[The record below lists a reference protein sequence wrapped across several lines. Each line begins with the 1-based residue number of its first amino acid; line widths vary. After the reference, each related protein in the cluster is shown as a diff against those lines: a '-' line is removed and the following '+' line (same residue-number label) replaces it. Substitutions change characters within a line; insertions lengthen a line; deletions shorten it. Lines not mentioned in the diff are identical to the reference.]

1 MRDTG
6 VPSVKIGDRTV
17 GEGRPLFLI
26 AEAANAHEGHFE
38 KALQLVHSAADAG
51 ADAVKFQRF
60 RAERLVTKNDPKL
73 SHFQALEFDDAQW
86 KSLIAAAHDRGLLF
100 FADLFYEEAVE
111 ELLALGIDAAKIHS
125 TDTANPRMLR
135 ALQGKDLPVLLS
147 AGGST
152 PEEIAHACASLAPAG
167 IVLMHGFQGFPTD
180 LDDLHLRRIA
190 TLKERFRLPVG
201 LQDHIAGD
209 ASLCPLI
216 PLIALGMGAAVVE
229 KHLTLDRS
237 KKGIDYYSSL
247 DPEEFRDMVL
257 RIREAE
263 GAMGSSSLEMG
274 ENERLYRKKMKKFI
288 VASKELQKGE
298 TITPDALDFKRGGGG
313 ISPAL
318 AERLAGRAVR
328 RSLAADELL
337 RPEDIELNAVILI
350 AVRMSS
356 TRLPGKALIELE
368 GRTAIEHLIDRLKCA
383 RVPKGIVLCTSTHPN
398 DRVLIEI
405 AERNGIKAFAGSEDD
420 VMDRFL
426 RAGEREG
433 AEIVVRVTG
442 DDILI
447 DPVHLDKLVL
457 HLFEKNADYA
467 CMSGLP
473 KGTECEVISYK
484 ALRTAHERAIDSRW
498 TEYMT
503 YYLKVPE
510 LFTVTDMPVEER
522 CRRKFRLTLDYAEDL
537 DVLKAVFRNL
547 YRRGE
552 VFTLDE
558 LIAFLDAHPGV
569 LELNREV
576 KPKVLPPEMNT
587 GLRV

>member
-1 MRDTG
+1 MQDT
-6 VPSVKIGDRTV
+6 SASTLKIGARTV
-17 GEGRPLFLI
+17 GEGHPLFLI
-26 AEAANAHEGHFE
+26 AEAANAHEGDFG
-38 KALQLVHSAADAG
+38 KALQLVHAAADAG

-73 SHFQALEFDDAQW
+73 SHFKALEFNDTQW
-86 KSLIAAAHDRGLLF
+86 QGIISAAHDRGLLF

-111 ELLALGIDAAKIHS
+111 EMLSLGIDGAKIHS

-135 ALQGKDLPVLLS
+135 ALQGKGLPVLLS

-152 PEEIAHACASLAPAG
+152 PEDIDHALASLAPAG
-167 IVLMHGFQGFPTD
+167 VVLMHGFQGFPTD

-190 TLKERFRLPVG
+190 ALKERYRLPVG

-209 ASLCPLI
+209 SPLCSLLPF
-216 PLIALGMGAAVVE
+216 IAMGMGAAVVE

-237 KKGIDYYSSL
+237 KRGIDYYSSL
-247 DPEEFRDMVL
+247 NPDEFREMVS

-263 GAMGSSSLEMG
+263 RAMGSASLGMG
-274 ENERLYRKKMKKFI
+274 ENERIYRKKMKKFI
-288 VASKELQKGE
+288 VAARELQKGE
-298 TITPDALDFKRGGGG
+298 IITPDMLDFKRGGEG

-318 AERLAGRAVR
+318 AERISGKVVR
-328 RSLAADELL
+328 RSIAADEPL
-337 RPEDIELNAVILI
+337 RPGDIELNAVILI

-368 GRTAIEHLIDRLKCA
+368 GRTTVEHLIDRLKGA
-383 RVPKGIVLCTSTHPN
+383 RVPKAIVLCTSTHPD
-398 DRVLIEI
+398 DRVLLDM

-447 DPVHLDKLVL
+447 DPVHLDKLVF

-467 CMSGLP
+467 CMTGLP
-473 KGTECEVISYK
+473 KGTECEVISYQ
-484 ALRTAHERAIDSRW
+484 ALRTAHERAFDSRW

-510 LFTVTDMPVEER
+510 LFTVADMPVEER
-522 CRRKFRLTLDYAEDL
+522 YTRKFRLTLDYAEDL
-537 DVLKAVFRNL
+537 DVLRAVFRNL
-547 YRRGE
+547 YRKGE
-552 VFTLDE
+552 VFSLDE
-558 LIAFLDAHPGV
+558 LIAFLDAHPEV
-569 LELNREV
+569 LELNRGV

-587 GLRV
+587 GLRL